1 MTQPVVDLKR
11 LVELVRSGDV
21 AAVIALAPELEP
33 ADLADVL
40 SQLNDEERVAVVQAL
55 PPELSGQ
62 ALIEMPYEAHAEET
76 LAALAPS
83 QAAEIVDE
91 LDDDDAADLLGELRP
106 EDAERIL
113 MQVEDRA
120 DVDALLRYDEETAG
134 GIMTTHMVTVLATE
148 TAAEA
153 LDSIRRQAEEVEDFY
168 RVYVVDADRHLKGV
182 LPLRDLVVSPP
193 ARLVGETMRD
203 ADITVP
209 PEMDQEAVA
218 RLMSRYNLASVPV
231 VDPSGRLIGRV
242 TFDDVID
249 VVEAETTEDILKFG
263 GTSADEGLA
272 AGWREAVR
280 SRLPWLFINL
290 ATAFLAASVVFTHQ
304 AMIRELTTL
313 AVIMPVIAGMG
324 GNTGTQALAVTVR
337 RLALGLIPRG
347 QFLGVIGK
355 ELLVGLTNGV
365 VCGAIAAAIAL
376 LLGQGTMLGLVV
388 FLAMTG
394 NLVVAGFAGAF
405 IPIVLERRGVDP
417 AVASSIFVTT
427 FTDVCGF
434 FLLLWLAGNLLL

>member
-1 MTQPVVDLKR
+1 
-11 LVELVRSGDV
+11 
-21 AAVIALAPELEP
+21 
-33 ADLADVL
+33 
-40 SQLNDEERVAVVQAL
+40 
-55 PPELSGQ
+55 
-62 ALIEMPYEAHAEET
+62 
-76 LAALAPS
+76 
-83 QAAEIVDE
+83 
-91 LDDDDAADLLGELRP
+91 
-106 EDAERIL
+106 
-113 MQVEDRA
+113 
-120 DVDALLRYDEETAG
+120 
-134 GIMTTHMVTVLATE
+134 MVTVLATE
-148 TAAEA
+148 TAADA

-168 RVYVVDADRHLKGV
+168 RVYVVDSERHLRGV
-182 LPLRDLVVSPP
+182 LPLRDLVVSQPS
-193 ARLVGETMRD
+193 RLVAEFMQD
-203 ADITVP
+203 ADIMVP
-209 PEMDQEAVA
+209 PGMDQEEVA

-231 VDPSGRLIGRV
+231 VDPAGRLIGRV

-272 AGWREAVR
+272 AGWRDAVR

-304 AMIRELTTL
+304 ELIRELTTL

-347 QFLGVIGK
+347 KFLGVIGK
-355 ELLVGLTNGV
+355 ELLVGLTNGL
-365 VCGAIAAAIAL
+365 VCGTIAAIVAL
-376 LLGQGTMLGLVV
+376 LFGQGVMLGLVV

>member
-1 MTQPVVDLKR
+1 MTQQSFDADAM
-11 LVELVRSGDV
+11 VELVRSGGIEEL
-21 AAVIALAPELEP
+21 IARAPLLEP

-40 SQLNDEERVAVVQAL
+40 SQLDDEERIAVVQAL
-55 PPELSGQ
+55 PPELSSQ
-62 ALIEMPYEAHAEET
+62 ALIEMPAEAHAEDT
-76 LAALAPS
+76 LAALTPER
-83 QAAEIVDE
+83 AAEIVDE
-91 LDDDDAADLLGELRP
+91 LDDDDAADLLGELEP

-113 MQVEDRA
+113 KQVEDRA
-120 DVDALLRYDEETAG
+120 EVDELLRYDEESAG
-134 GIMTTHMVTVLATE
+134 GIMTTRMVTVLATE

-168 RVYVVDADRHLKGV
+168 RVYVVDAGRHLKGV

-193 ARLVGETMRD
+193 SRLVAEIMQD
-203 ADITVP
+203 PDISVP
-209 PEMDQEAVA
+209 PAMDQEEVA
-218 RLMSRYNLASVPV
+218 RVMARYNLASVPV
-231 VDPSGRLIGRV
+231 VDPAGRLLGRI

-249 VVEAETTEDILKFG
+249 VVEAETTEDILRFG
-263 GTSADEGLA
+263 GTSADEELG
-272 AGWREAVR
+272 AGWRDAVR
-280 SRLPWLFINL
+280 SRLPWLFVNL
-290 ATAFLAASVVFTHQ
+290 ATAFLAASVVFANQ
-304 AMIRELTTL
+304 DLIRRLTTL

-355 ELLVGLTNGV
+355 ELLVGLTNGLA
-365 VCGAIAAAIAL
+365 CGAIAALVAL
-376 LLGQGTMLGLVV
+376 LFGQGPLLGLVI
-388 FLAMTG
+388 FLAMAG

-434 FLLLWLAGNLLL
+434 FLLLWLADRLLL

>member
-1 MTQPVVDLKR
+1 MTQPAVDLKR

-193 ARLVGETMRD
+193 ARLVSETMHD

-209 PEMDQEAVA
+209 PELDQEAVA

-272 AGWREAVR
+272 AGWRDAVR

-376 LLGQGTMLGLVV
+376 FLGQGTMLGLVV